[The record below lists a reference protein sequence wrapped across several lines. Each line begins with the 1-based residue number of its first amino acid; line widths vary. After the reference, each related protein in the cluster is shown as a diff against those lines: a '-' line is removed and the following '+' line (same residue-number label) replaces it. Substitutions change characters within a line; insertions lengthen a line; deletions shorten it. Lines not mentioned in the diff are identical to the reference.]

1 MWHGPLWSSLFD
13 IAIYHAGFF
22 QIADLMRC
30 RKKNIIEN
38 DDRFANYIDWSN
50 IDYALLISFWVF
62 WRALCSASTSTSAIP
77 TNAKPS
83 SAMVTHWRGTRSTLQ
98 WCSLFTSS
106 LSFVAIHRVVKVKTN
121 GPLKAAKTIT
131 KIYFIVWY
139 FAVMANSGMLGLCR
153 KNCRYIAS
161 VFEWDAS
168 LNRFK
173 RFMEIMEI
181 SFSAWNCEI
190 ENNNQNGCG
199 ESFVCSNTNEQI
211 NQFRIRQNLGGFHKF
226 VILLFSC
233 LVLACCRF
241 V

>member
-1 MWHGPLWSSLFD
+1 
-13 IAIYHAGFF
+13 
-22 QIADLMRC
+22 MRC
-30 RKKNIIEN
+30 RKKKNIIEN

-131 KIYFIVWY
+131 KIREHFISLFGISQWWRIPEC
-139 FAVMANSGMLGLCR
+139 LGFVA
-153 KNCRYIAS
+153 KIADTLLPYS
-161 VFEWDAS
+161 SEMHRWIDSSDLWKLWKYHF
-168 LNRFK
+168 RH
-173 RFMEIMEI
+173 EI
-181 SFSAWNCEI
+181 
-190 ENNNQNGCG
+190 
-199 ESFVCSNTNEQI
+199 V
-211 NQFRIRQNLGGFHKF
+211 K
-226 VILLFSC
+226 
-233 LVLACCRF
+233 
-241 V
+241 